1 MRHAPEAAVI
11 TDASAGAGLATAR
24 AFVRRGANIGLLAR
38 SEKRLEAACS
48 EVEAA
53 GGKALVLPV
62 NVTDP
67 DQIENAAAAVE
78 AEFAAIDIW
87 LNNAMTTIFKPSRE
101 ITPQEYKRV
110 TEVTHLGQVHGMMAA
125 LKRMLPRN
133 RVAIVQLGPA
143 LAYRLIPLQSA
154 HCSAKHAVKGLPN
167 PHAASYC
174 TWAFMCIL
182 HSCNWRRSTH
192 CSSTGV
198 KPVLRDDRNRWRRYS
213 SLTSRGYRMAAHH
226 YRH

>member
-1 MRHAPEAAVI
+1 LRP
-11 TDASAGAGLATAR
+11 R

-48 EVEAA
+48 EFEAA

-87 LNNAMTTIFKPSRE
+87 LNNAMTTIFRPSRE

-110 TEVTHLGQVHGMMAA
+110 TE
-125 LKRMLPRN
+125 
-133 RVAIVQLGPA
+133 
-143 LAYRLIPLQSA
+143 
-154 HCSAKHAVKGLPN
+154 
-167 PHAASYC
+167 
-174 TWAFMCIL
+174 
-182 HSCNWRRSTH
+182 
-192 CSSTGV
+192 
-198 KPVLRDDRNRWRRYS
+198 
-213 SLTSRGYRMAAHH
+213 
-226 YRH
+226 